1 MDVTILSLWLPIL
14 LSAVIVWVLS
24 SLVWTVMPHRKKE
37 FSGAPNEE
45 AVRSALRDAA
55 PGQYWVPWGQDFKDA
70 GLHQKY
76 KEGPTGIIQLWQPGM
91 PNMPK
96 NLGLSYLYYVVVGI
110 VVAYITSRTL
120 GSGAEYLQVHR
131 VAGCVA
137 WVAYSF
143 AVIPESIW
151 FGRPWSST
159 VKTLFEALAYGLFT
173 GGVFGWLWPGG

>member
-76 KEGPTGIIQLWQPGM
+76 KEGPTGITWGDAKPG
-91 PNMPK
+91 NIIYQ
-96 NLGLSYLYYVVVGI
+96 GTR
-110 VVAYITSRTL
+110 A
-120 GSGAEYLQVHR
+120 A
-131 VAGCVA
+131 
-137 WVAYSF
+137 
-143 AVIPESIW
+143 
-151 FGRPWSST
+151 
-159 VKTLFEALAYGLFT
+159 ALRAASK
-173 GGVFGWLWPGG
+173 